1 MRKLGAIRV
10 KISAISLLLALFF
23 VLIFSPSGFAGTPVG
38 KVSQL
43 NGPLFAKKADATI
56 LVLSVNSAVEDGD
69 TLVTEKKTYAR
80 IRFSDDSELILRPNS
95 QLRISQYH
103 FDQASPKDD
112 KAFFNLVK
120 GGLRAVTG
128 KIGARGA
135 RDSYKMITETAVA
148 GVRGT
153 TYEIRIC
160 EGNCGAIPD
169 GLYLFVTDGT
179 ISVTN
184 KAGSQDVRMGQYAY
198 VANADTSP
206 VILSENPGIDYT
218 LPTSIEDSP
227 KEGGTEKVD
236 PGCVVR

>member
-1 MRKLGAIRV
+1 MRKLRATRV
-10 KISAISLLLALFF
+10 RISAISLLALFL
-23 VLIFSPSGFAGTPVG
+23 VLIFSPAGFAGAPVG

-43 NGPLFAKKADATI
+43 NGPLFAKKADATVM
-56 LVLSVNSAVEDGD
+56 VLSVNSAVEDGD
-69 TLVTEKKTYAR
+69 TLVTEKKTYAK
-80 IRFSDDSELILRPNS
+80 IRFADDSELILRPN

-112 KAFFNLVK
+112 KAFFNLVR

-128 KIGARGA
+128 KIGSRGS

-169 GLYLFVTDGT
+169 GLYLYVTDGT

-184 KAGSQDVRMGQYAY
+184 KVGSQDVRAGQYAY
-198 VANADTSP
+198 VANADTLP
-206 VILSENPGIDYT
+206 VILSANPGIDYT
-218 LPTSIEDSP
+218 LPTSIGDAP
-227 KEGGTEKVD
+227 REGGSEKADLV
-236 PGCVVR
+236 CVVR

>member
-1 MRKLGAIRV
+1 MRKPGAIKV
-10 KISAISLLLALFF
+10 KFSAISLLALFI
-23 VLIFSPSGFAGTPVG
+23 VLIFSPAGFAGAPVG

-43 NGPLFAKKADATI
+43 NGPLFAKKADATVM
-56 LVLSVNSAVEDGD
+56 VLSVNSAVEDGD
-69 TLVTEKKTYAR
+69 TLVTEKKTYAK

-120 GGLRAVTG
+120 GGLRAMTG
-128 KIGARGA
+128 KIGARGS

-148 GVRGT
+148 GIRGT

-169 GLYLFVTDGT
+169 GLYLYVADGA

-184 KAGSQDVRMGQYAY
+184 KAGSQDVRVGQYAY
-198 VANADTSP
+198 VANADTLP
-206 VILSENPGIDYT
+206 VILSANPGIDYT
-218 LPTSIEDSP
+218 LPTSIGDAP
-227 KEGGTEKVD
+227 REGGAEKADLV
-236 PGCVVR
+236 CVVR

>member
-10 KISAISLLLALFF
+10 KISAISLLALFL
-23 VLIFSPSGFAGTPVG
+23 VLIFSPAGFADTPVG
-38 KVSQL
+38 TVSRL

-56 LVLSVNSAVEDGD
+56 MVLSVNSAVENGD

-80 IRFSDDSELILRPNS
+80 IRFSDNSELTLRPNS

-128 KIGARGA
+128 KIGNRDS

-148 GVRGT
+148 GIRGT

-160 EGNCGAIPD
+160 ERNCGAIPD
-169 GLYLFVTDGT
+169 GLYLFVIDGT
-179 ISVTN
+179 ISLTN
-184 KAGSQDVRMGQYAY
+184 KAGSRDVHMRQYAY
-198 VANADTSP
+198 VANADTAP

-218 LPTSIEDSP
+218 LPLSIGDSP
-227 KEGGTEKVD
+227 QESGTEKVD
-236 PGCVVR
+236 PGCAVR

>member
-1 MRKLGAIRV
+1 MRKLRVRRV
-10 KISAISLLLALFF
+10 KFSAISLLALFF
-23 VLIFSPSGFAGTPVG
+23 VLIFSPACFAGTPVG

-43 NGPLFAKKADATI
+43 NGPLFAKKADATVM
-56 LVLSVNSAVEDGD
+56 VLSVNSAVEDGD
-69 TLVTEKKTYAR
+69 TLVTEKKTYAK

-128 KIGARGA
+128 KIGNRGS

-148 GVRGT
+148 GIRGT

-169 GLYLFVTDGT
+169 GLYLYVIDGT

-184 KAGSQDVRMGQYAY
+184 KAGSRDVHMGQYAY

-218 LPTSIEDSP
+218 LPAAIGDSP
-227 KEGGTEKVD
+227 REGGTEKVD
-236 PGCVVR
+236 PGCAVR

>member
-1 MRKLGAIRV
+1 MRKLRATRG
-10 KISAISLLLALFF
+10 KISAISLLALFF
-23 VLIFSPSGFAGTPVG
+23 VLIFSPAGFAGVPVG

-43 NGPLFAKKADATI
+43 NGPLFAKKADATVM
-56 LVLSVNSAVEDGD
+56 VLSVNSAVEDGD
-69 TLVTEKKTYAR
+69 TLVTEKKTYAK

-95 QLRISQYH
+95 QLKISQYH

-128 KIGARGA
+128 KIGARGS
-135 RDSYKMITETAVA
+135 RDSYRMTTETAVA

-169 GLYLFVTDGT
+169 GLYLYVTDGI
-179 ISVTN
+179 ISLTN
-184 KAGSQDVRMGQYAY
+184 KAGSRDVHMGQYAY

-206 VILSENPGIDYT
+206 VILSTNPGIYYT
-218 LPTSIEDSP
+218 LPAAIGDSP
-227 KEGGTEKVD
+227 REGGIQKVD
-236 PGCVVR
+236 PGCMVR